1 MFASLSNNAAASD
14 FASSVLPTPVG
25 PRNKNDPIGFVG
37 SLIPAFE
44 RMMESL
50 TNCTATSCP
59 TTRLCNS
66 SPRCKVLLR
75 SLSVSFATGIPV
87 HFATIFAISSS
98 VTHSCTRL
106 LSFSLTCASRRSN
119 SCLICGSLPYCSSAA
134 FSRLYS
140 RCATWIW
147 LFTSSNSS
155 LSFRTRSTSC
165 FSCSHVAFICLDC
178 SRSSSNSFRSTSR
191 RSWLRW
197 SVSFLSAASSIS
209 RCMIFLEISSNSAG
223 IESSSVLIIAHASS
237 TRSIALSG
245 RKRSVI

>member
-1 MFASLSNNAAASD
+1 MIRIVFLKSTVLPFESVIRPSSSTCNSTLNTSGCAFSTSSKRTTEYGFRLTASVSCPPSSYPTYPGGAPISRATLCFSMYSLISIRTMFASLSNNAAASD

-140 RCATWIW
+140 RCAT
-147 LFTSSNSS
+147 
-155 LSFRTRSTSC
+155 
-165 FSCSHVAFICLDC
+165 
-178 SRSSSNSFRSTSR
+178 
-191 RSWLRW
+191 
-197 SVSFLSAASSIS
+197 
-209 RCMIFLEISSNSAG
+209 
-223 IESSSVLIIAHASS
+223 
-237 TRSIALSG
+237 
-245 RKRSVI
+245 